1 MPVEEDFV
9 TLETPEADWQKYRTV
24 KLNET
29 AVFPREAQRFFLPL
43 GKIPQRIL
51 WLSIHNDFN
60 M

>member
-29 AVFPREAQRFFLPL
+29 AVFPREAQRFFLSL
-43 GKIPQRIL
+43 GKIFQWVFRF
-51 WLSIHNDFN
+51 SIHNDLD

>member
-29 AVFPREAQRFFLPL
+29 AVFPREARRFFLSL
-43 GKIPQRIL
+43 GKIPQRVL
-51 WLSIHNDFN
+51 RLPIHNDLD

>member
-29 AVFPREAQRFFLPL
+29 AVFPREARRFFLSL
-43 GKIPQRIL
+43 RKIPQRVL
-51 WLSIHNDFN
+51 RLPIHNDLD

>member
-29 AVFPREAQRFFLPL
+29 AVFPREAQRVFLSFRAELLVCIISP
-43 GKIPQRIL
+43 
-51 WLSIHNDFN
+51 
-60 M
+60 